1 MDSGRVYRV
10 GRDQTNDIVIEHGSV
25 SRHHCELRLHDDGAV
40 LITDLNSMNGTA
52 VRQNGAW
59 DHVEKATVER
69 DERILLGE
77 IVTTVAALLMRAP
90 RTPERAAAERPG
102 ADRPA
107 AVRPPTVAAM
117 PAPAPIAR
125 KIPKPTTP
133 AMPVAKPEASG
144 LVSKLIKSDWA
155 RLHRRSRNPRV
166 QRDEPSIC
174 LPAFVS
180 ATEAEGDPARLLRSA
195 PSLQLSQAGASAP
208 SLPPA
213 PSDSLVHSA
222 REPKLAEGASI
233 VPPAPADAIA
243 LPSRREPSLR
253 AGPVP
258 SRAAGCDISDSIAS
272 NPPPSTPHARRHFL
286 PRWLPRPSSPEFAK
300 WAVVGSAFLLT
311 SGGALAAYLHYA
323 PETEM
328 RVAAAAVAPAQKAV
342 RGKAERA
349 PGDAP
354 PAARPVSK
362 PSEERKA
369 ETPKPPAAKPIEAAS
384 ARARPWQRS
393 IEGTPESSVAAAAPS
408 GDGLCLA
415 GTTSLSG
422 GYEAWVVKTDA
433 EGNVRWQRRPGGP
446 KRDGAL
452 AVTAAGD
459 GGCVAA
465 GYDNDETRLW
475 IFKLDGKGV
484 LAWTRTVP
492 VGHTGRAVA
501 IVRTHDGGFAVAAH
515 AKAGADRPDRA
526 FILRLSSNGEIKWS
540 RFAGK
545 GESRAA
551 DLRETRDGGFIVAGV
566 ARESAESRVALWA
579 ARLDRKG
586 HTLWEEHY
594 DGPGVPASVRV
605 EVARGRDFIVAATMT
620 GAKPA
625 PGDSAAASE
634 LRLMRVSGDGDAI
647 WDRRHAGAPRHVAGL
662 VLVKNGILVAGDAG
676 SETSELWLANYDAQG
691 RAVRESRLPAAK
703 GDRASALADL
713 GHGRLVLVGTAAL
726 ESAAQRG
733 AGLIFIDRDR
743 QLAAER

>member
-1 MDSGRVYRV
+1 MDSGRLYRV

-25 SRHHCELRLHDDGAV
+25 SRHHCELRLQDDGAV
-40 LITDLNSMNGTA
+40 LIIDLNSMNGTA

-59 DHVEKATVER
+59 ENVDKATVER

-90 RTPERAAAERPG
+90 KA

-107 AVRPPTVAAM
+107 AERPAAAAQ
-117 PAPAPIAR
+117 APALAPR

-133 AMPVAKPEASG
+133 ANPEASG
-144 LVSKLIKSDWA
+144 LVGRLMKSDWA
-155 RLHRRSRNPRV
+155 RLHRRGGGRKAE
-166 QRDEPSIC
+166 RDEPSIC

-180 ATEAEGDPARLLRSA
+180 AVEAEGDPARLLRSPPALALSRGQAPAPA
-195 PSLQLSQAGASAP
+195 PSLFGTAP
-208 SLPPA
+208 DSNSL
-213 PSDSLVHSA
+213 SA
-222 REPKLAEGASI
+222 RAPKLAEGAGI

-243 LPSRREPSLR
+243 VAPRLAPSLR
-253 AGPVP
+253 AGPIP
-258 SRAAGCDISDSIAS
+258 RRAAGLSDSIVS
-272 NPPPSTPHARRHFL
+272 SPPPPAPHARRRLL

-300 WAVVGSAFLLT
+300 WAVVGSALLLT
-311 SGGALAAYLHYA
+311 SGGALAAYLRYA
-323 PETEM
+323 PDTEM
-328 RVAAAAVAPAQKAV
+328 RAAAAQAEPAQRAV

-349 PGDAP
+349 PAEAP
-354 PAARPVSK
+354 PAARPLAR
-362 PSEERKA
+362 PSEARKA
-369 ETPKPPAAKPIEAAS
+369 EPAKPQTPKATEGTS

-393 IEGTPESSVAAAAPS
+393 IEGTPESTVAAAAPS

-415 GTTSLSG
+415 GTTSLGG

-433 EGNVRWQRRPGGP
+433 EGNARWQRRPGGP

-465 GYDNDETRLW
+465 GYDSDEARLW

-501 IVRTHDGGFAVAAH
+501 IVRTRDGGFAVAAY
-515 AKAGADRPDRA
+515 ARPGADRPDRA
-526 FILRLSSNGEIKWS
+526 FVLRLAKNGEIVWS
-540 RFAGK
+540 KFAGK

-551 DLRETRDGGFIVAGV
+551 DLRETRDGGFVVAGV
-566 ARESAESRVALWA
+566 AREGAESRLALWA

-586 HTLWEEHY
+586 HTLWEEHF
-594 DGPGVPASVRV
+594 DGPGVPEGVRV
-605 EVARGRDFIVAATMT
+605 EVARGRDFILAATMT

-625 PGDSAAASE
+625 PGDAIAASI
-634 LRLMRVSGDGDAI
+634 LRLVRVSAEGDAI

-662 VLVKNGILVAGDAG
+662 VLVKGGILVAGDAG
-676 SETSELWLANYDAQG
+676 GETSELWLAHYDVQG
-691 RAVRESRLPAAK
+691 RAVRESRLAAAK
-703 GDRASALADL
+703 GDRAAALADL
-713 GHGRLVLVGTAAL
+713 GEGRLVLVGTAAL

-733 AGLIFIDRDR
+733 AGLIFIDRNR
-743 QLAAER
+743 QLAAGR